1 MPVTYN
7 LDVTKFHAAN
17 GRSRRSKRSATP
29 GAEPTSRVARPCGWG
44 EDAGAQQ
51 AQGPQRVNRFTHMT
65 SLLTVYDAEGR
76 RAGSWRPGRPCR
88 WALGRSRSP
97 RRGSTLGVA
106 IGPAMAVTTYAV
118 GVR

>member
-29 GAEPTSRVARPCGWG
+29 GTEPTSRVARPCGWG

-51 AQGPQRVNRFTHMT
+51 AQGPQRVNRFTHMDVPT
-65 SLLTVYDAEGR
+65 DGVR
-76 RAGSWRPGRPCR
+76 
-88 WALGRSRSP
+88 
-97 RRGSTLGVA
+97 RRGAPGGLLAPGTTVPVGSRPVALAAERKYLGVA
-106 IGPAMAVTTYAV
+106 IGPVMAVTTYAV